1 MPFITLH
8 PKRPHESFTLA
19 NPKGLQCRFA
29 LAITCSCSRAW
40 MSLLAL
46 LLCCDYAVLCLTH
59 NLSEILWR
67 EEVLFFDHNR
77 REIRLST
84 REWIMPSFIHKTLL
98 RASHVMN
105 VIEGE
110 WIPSCGHRQ
119 YLLHYGTSFEIV
131 EFDESSKSLSCI
143 FWQPLFA
150 KVQFVCDGPVF
161 GKYSSFLAFRKS
173 DILVLC
179 YSEAERLFIAKK
191 QFVLPESCFNAS
203 FGFFCDSFIVASSK
217 LGGLCSIQMHNGSSR
232 VLEERVKGVVSC
244 FRYNTNKILRIE
256 EGGRVSIYECPMLA
270 LVFRE
275 IYSEVKYA
283 FPFGYNGYVLWNRD
297 DMLVHVRGQ
306 SSYLDL
312 PVEDLLNSPIG
323 DAFLTYN
330 YTVLLTREGNVLLFG
345 DGNVE
350 SMCKYDNTY
359 AVFRMTARRV
369 LLCRHGMRHVV
380 LDVEPQ
386 EARGSMIG
394 SYRGMSKIVSAR
406 VINHRLELVS
416 KSSVCFVEHGIA
428 KRESSTAQTEGDI
441 TGVSAFKYGEQE
453 CIALTF
459 GNQTSFA
466 AIEDGRIMKLERGIR
481 LDEDKR
487 TLAVIPL
494 QPDILVQVH
503 EQGLILIRKDDV
515 RVHDVE
521 RRVMKYTATQKQLVL
536 LLKRGSPR
544 YLLIDKTSSKT
555 LLVKLGVGN
564 GGRHT
569 KVRCGV
575 LVPESS
581 GDSSRFFVFCDQ
593 TMSLQ
598 VAEIDVQHIS
608 DGSIRCFCQT
618 LSKLEKYP
626 TDLQFTKSMRMC
638 IGFDDGVI
646 VIANYDSENHVIKND
661 LVFRLGLASILFS
674 SNLVIAS
681 RLCCVKET
689 ETHVDVCPI
698 IGTANCVCCTSLAS
712 GAIVSGKE
720 HTATV
725 FSVDCLKEDDSFQYV
740 KLPTDV
746 AFRDVIRIAETSNYI
761 LAAPHLVE
769 IYDIDDGEVE
779 ELVEFDTGETFATM
793 LLTETRL
800 VIASWH
806 DRGSEIRVFKI
817 GENHVVLSPP
827 MQFVVNGTVQT
838 IAEFHS
844 GLLFGL
850 GDTILF
856 YLESGNRMQVISKT
870 DGIGKNIT
878 TICTHGSTVYIGD
891 RNMAV
896 LALEYITERQKFHVT
911 AQDTFIRSITCLCS
925 YGDSTVAGD
934 TDGSI
939 VLYSLPRNMVHN
951 LSQISGSFIARKAIP
966 IRMSYC
972 VGESITSVS
981 SVGSQQSYSSL
992 MYSTSLGTVG
1002 CFLENTA
1009 QKHSDHITFETAL
1022 KRLKK
1027 LELELAL
1034 VLEKLTK
1041 SDFIQFRNEILP
1053 CDDVVD
1059 LDLVNFY
1066 LRISDSQRERIASV
1080 VAHGSTPAM
1089 IDQQI
1094 DMANAYFKCVY

>member
-1 MPFITLH
+1 MFEAQSE
-8 PKRPHESFTLA
+8 RDVVA
-19 NPKGLQCRFA
+19 QR
-29 LAITCSCSRAW
+29 R
-40 MSLLAL
+40 
-46 LLCCDYAVLCLTH
+46 CL
-59 NLSEILWR
+59 
-67 EEVLFFDHNR
+67 FDLNR
-77 REIRLST
+77 LGIRLCT

-98 RASHVMN
+98 RASHIMN

-110 WIPSCGHRQ
+110 WIPPCSHKQ

-161 GKYSSFLAFRKS
+161 GKYSSFIAFRKS

-179 YSEAERLFIAKK
+179 YSEAEQLFIAKK

-217 LGGLCSIQMHNGSSR
+217 SGGLCSIQIHNGASC
-232 VLEERVKGVVSC
+232 VLEERVKCVVSC
-244 FRYNTNKILRIE
+244 FRYNTNEILRIE
-256 EGGRVSIYECPMLA
+256 EGGRVSIYECPVLA

-297 DMLVHVRGQ
+297 DMLVHLRGQ

-312 PVEDLLNSPIG
+312 PVEDMLNSPIG

-350 SMCKYDNTY
+350 SMCKYDNAY
-359 AVFRMTARRV
+359 AVFRLTARRV
-369 LLCRHGMRHVV
+369 LICRHGMRHVV
-380 LDVEPQ
+380 LDVEPH
-386 EARGSMIG
+386 EARSSMVG
-394 SYRGMSKIVSAR
+394 SYRGMSKIVSAKLT
-406 VINHRLELVS
+406 NHRLELVS
-416 KSSVCFVEHGIA
+416 KSSVCFVEHGIV

-441 TGVSAFKYGEQE
+441 TNVSAFKYGEQE
-453 CIALTF
+453 CLALTF

-466 AIEDGRIMKLERGIR
+466 VIDNGRIMKLERGIR

-494 QPDILVQVH
+494 QPDILAQVH
-503 EQGLILIRKDDV
+503 EQGVVLIRKDDV

-521 RRVMKYTATQKQLVL
+521 RRVVKYTATQRQLVL

-544 YLLIDKTSSKT
+544 YLLMDKASSNT

-575 LVPESS
+575 LVPES
-581 GDSSRFFVFCDQ
+581 GGESSRYFVFCDQ

-626 TDLQFTKSMRMC
+626 TDLQFTENMRIC
-638 IGFDDGVI
+638 LGFDDGVI
-646 VIANYDSENHVIKND
+646 VIGNYDSENHVIKND
-661 LVFRLGLASILFS
+661 LVFRLGLESILFS

-689 ETHVDVCPI
+689 DTHVDVCPI
-698 IGTANCVCCTSLAS
+698 IGTANCACCASLAS
-712 GAIVSGKE
+712 GAIVSGSE
-720 HTATV
+720 HKVAI
-725 FSVDCLKEDDSFQYV
+725 FSLDCLKEEDTFQYV
-740 KLPTDV
+740 KLPTGV
-746 AFRDVIRIAETSNYI
+746 AFRDVIRIAETSNCI

-769 IYDIDDGEVE
+769 IYDIEDGEVE
-779 ELVEFDTGETFATM
+779 ELVEFDAGETFATM
-793 LLTETRL
+793 LLTEKRL

-827 MQFVVNGTVQT
+827 MQFVVNGTVET
-838 IAEFHS
+838 IAEFHN

-856 YLESGNRMQVISKT
+856 YLESGNKMQVISKT

-878 TICTHGSTVYIGD
+878 RLCTQGSTVYVGD

-939 VLYSLPRNMVHN
+939 VLYSLPRNMVHD
-951 LSQISGSFIARKAIP
+951 LSQISGAFIARKAIP

-972 VGESITSVS
+972 VGETITSVA

-992 MYSTSLGTVG
+992 IYSTSLGTVG
-1002 CFLENTA
+1002 CLLENVA
-1009 QKHSDHITFETAL
+1009 QKDSNTFETAL
-1022 KRLKK
+1022 TRLRK
-1027 LELELAL
+1027 LELELASM
-1034 VLEKLTK
+1034 LENLTQ

-1053 CDDVVD
+1053 CDEVVD
-1059 LDLVNFY
+1059 LDIVNLY
-1066 LRISDSQRERIASV
+1066 LRISDAQRERIASV

-1094 DMANAYFKCVY
+1094 EMANAYFKCVY